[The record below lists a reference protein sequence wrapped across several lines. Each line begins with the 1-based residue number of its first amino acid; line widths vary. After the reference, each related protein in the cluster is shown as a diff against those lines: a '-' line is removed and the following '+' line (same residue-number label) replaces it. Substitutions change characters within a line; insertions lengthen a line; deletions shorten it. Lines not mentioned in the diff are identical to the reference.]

1 MRIIPNSKFKIY
13 KNISVDDDVT
23 IVFAS
28 AANREA
34 YFAKHLVAE
43 LNTQVIRRTG
53 QLKFPLKKLN
63 GVSLDEC
70 NYISF
75 QNPAYDNVIYYCR
88 ISGKEYINN
97 ETAAIS
103 YGVDRWMTRMFD
115 VSYHDM
121 YIDREHL
128 SVTDAAKIAANPYD
142 PDVFEMRTAE
152 PGLSFN
158 KDFEKRNYTLGD
170 AKDAVLIC
178 TELFKKTEPAG
189 DPDKDFYD
197 VIYIS
202 DINFSAFDSID
213 TGLDKSFYQYWQEI
227 FSTFDTE
234 NPSGFY
240 FRPNAIVGHSLIL
253 NTPYWPNRMSHPY
266 YVIGFKKTDVLY
278 EESKQYNLQT
288 LLQYMNQAGVT
299 DAILGIYSIPNTIIR
314 HVIANGKYDTATP
327 YAFESNVTG
336 EVSVKSDYAGAD
348 PKLFQYPFSYMRVT
362 TPDGQNKEYH
372 YEEFK
377 SVMDNEK
384 KYKFVT
390 GGELAE
396 TPKVFLLPDNY
407 KYSSERFGNPL
418 EAVVYDKF
426 PTSPYTLDAWTAQMA
441 AIASSNTMN
450 YTAEGAQSLFFSSTF
465 ETGPL
470 GYLRNIMKAIG
481 SASPVLSKSNAEGT
495 DGGSMTASYSADYSQ
510 APRAAMDLASA
521 HNQTRIQEIRNENFV
536 ASNNFL
542 AGQTT
547 ENALYNNYTNTRPA
561 FATDIYVRSS
571 GDGTSAYNFVNFLDL
586 LITHVRLTKE
596 ILIEYTKYFDNF
608 GYASIRCGIPH
619 VLGYTQGTDEPA
631 WRTIDGDKCTYVKTR
646 DAKVFS
652 PDSETASAIKTMLDS
667 GIRMLKGEDLS

>member
-23 IVFAS
+23 IVFKS
-28 AANREA
+28 ATNREA

-88 ISGKEYINN
+88 IISKEYINN

-103 YGVDRWMTRMFD
+103 YGVDRWMTRMFN

-121 YIDREHL
+121 YIEREHL

-152 PGLSFN
+152 PGLAFN

-170 AKDAVLIC
+170 TKDAVLFW
-178 TELFKKTEPAG
+178 TEVLKQTDPG
-189 DPDKDFYD
+189 TDPDKTFYD

-202 DINFSAFDSID
+202 DINFSAFEDIS
-213 TGLDKSFYQYWQEI
+213 TGLDKSFYQYWQEL

-234 NPSGFY
+234 NPGGFY
-240 FRPNAIVGHSLIL
+240 FRPNAIVGHSASISSK
-253 NTPYWPNRMSHPY
+253 YWSNNLSHPY
-266 YVIGFKKTDVLY
+266 YVIGFKKSDTTY
-278 EESKQYNLQT
+278 GESEQYNLQT

-299 DAILGIYSIPNTIIR
+299 DAILAIYSIPVTFIKHVLAQGNASSAQPNTF
-314 HVIANGKYDTATP
+314 T
-327 YAFESNVTG
+327 SSVTG
-336 EVSVKSDYAGAD
+336 ETSVKSDYAGAD
-348 PKLFQYPFSYMRVT
+348 PKLFQYPFSYIRVT
-362 TPDGQNKEYH
+362 TPDGQSKEYH
-372 YEEFK
+372 YEEFE
-377 SVMDNEK
+377 SVMNGQGE
-384 KYKFVT
+384 YRFVT

-465 ETGPL
+465 ETGPI
-470 GYLRNIMKAIG
+470 GYLRNIMKSIG
-481 SASPVLSKSNAEGT
+481 SASPVVSKSNAEAS

-561 FATDIYVRSS
+561 FASDIYVRSS
-571 GDGTSAYNFVNFLDL
+571 GDGISAYNFVNFLDL

-608 GYASIRCGIPH
+608 GYTSIRCGIPH
-619 VLGYTQGTDEPA
+619 VLGYTNGTDEPA
-631 WRTIDGDKCTYVKTR
+631 WRTIDGEKCTYVKTR

-652 PDSETASAIKTMLDS
+652 TDSETANAIKTMLDS